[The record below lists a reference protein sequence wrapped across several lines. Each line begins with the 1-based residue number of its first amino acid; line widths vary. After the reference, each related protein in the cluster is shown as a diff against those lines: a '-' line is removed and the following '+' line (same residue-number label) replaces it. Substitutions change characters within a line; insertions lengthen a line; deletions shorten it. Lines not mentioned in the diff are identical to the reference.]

1 MEWLEERIPNGVAR
15 GEKTGSVL
23 SVTEKLGI
31 CIGKVDGRDR
41 MRRRWCR
48 RLDVGGQDGHREL
61 MCAIR
66 FYAARIKLANVCQ
79 PSHILLLDNMTFLLC
94 FQLLYTY
101 YIVKC

>member
-41 MRRRWCR
+41 MRRRW
-48 RLDVGGQDGHREL
+48 
-61 MCAIR
+61 
-66 FYAARIKLANVCQ
+66 
-79 PSHILLLDNMTFLLC
+79 
-94 FQLLYTY
+94 Y
-101 YIVKC
+101 Y